1 MCLSRISSQKRTKKS
16 VWKDLLIKKCT
27 TRVQDERA
35 RLLTALR
42 EKQMESLQN
51 EEIGNSVCLLLPT
64 REIKNQETGLQKRKI
79 FQELIQSEI
88 ENSQDP
94 LFQSNNEQ
102 QNDFFLNEEEYLDI
116 MIAIEEQLIQETKE
130 EELEQI
136 EQLIYDYEQYQQKE
150 IEYLTNLFPEESQIH
165 N

>member
-1 MCLSRISSQKRTKKS
+1 MCLSRVSLQKRTKKS

-27 TRVQDERA
+27 NRVRDKRA

-42 EKQMESLQN
+42 EQQMESFQN
-51 EEIGNSVCLLLPT
+51 NELGNNMCLLLPT
-64 REIKNQETGLQKRKI
+64 RGIENQEAGLQKRKI
-79 FQELIQSEI
+79 FQELIESEL

-94 LFQSNNEQ
+94 LFQSQNEQ

-130 EELEQI
+130 EELQQI
-136 EQLIYDYEQYQQKE
+136 EQLVYEYEQYQQKE
-150 IEYLTNLFPEESQIH
+150 IEYLTNLFPEESQL

>member
-1 MCLSRISSQKRTKKS
+1 MCLSRVSLQKRTKKS

-27 TRVQDERA
+27 NRVRDKRA

-42 EKQMESLQN
+42 EQQMESLQN
-51 EEIGNSVCLLLPT
+51 NELGNNMCLLLPT
-64 REIKNQETGLQKRKI
+64 RGIENQEAGLQKRKI
-79 FQELIQSEI
+79 FQELIESEL

-94 LFQSNNEQ
+94 LFQSQNEQ

-130 EELEQI
+130 EELQQI
-136 EQLIYDYEQYQQKE
+136 EQLVYEYEQYQQKE
-150 IEYLTNLFPEESQIH
+150 IEYLTNLFPEESQL